1 MRILTIIGARPQF
14 IKAAAVSRAIST
26 HNKLG
31 GNRIDE
37 FILHTGQHYDHNM
50 SQIFFDDLEIPKPAW
65 LLNCSA
71 MMPEPMSKEITDTVK
86 NEKFDCV
93 LLYGDTYSTL
103 AGALAAENLHIPIA
117 HIEAGLRSFNN
128 AMPEEHNRIETDRRA
143 EWLFCP
149 TTTAVENLT
158 NEGITRNVHLV
169 GDVMYDAALM
179 FAGIATKKSD
189 ILTRLNLRHKEFY
202 LATIHRAENTNTE
215 NLTRIFSALSDIATD
230 EMPIV
235 LPLHP
240 RTRNVI
246 DSNANLK
253 AKAFSNSAI
262 KIIEPANYLDMIM
275 LEKSARL
282 ILTDSGGVQEEAPS
296 LGKPVLVMRDT
307 TERPEAVTAGTVKIV
322 GTRADS
328 IYENVKTL
336 LTNRAAYEAMSAAVN
351 PYGDGKAVGRIMEIL

>member
-14 IKAAAVSRAIST
+14 IKAAAVSHAIST

-103 AGALAAENLHIPIA
+103 AGALAAENLQIPIA
-117 HIEAGLRSFNN
+117 HVEAGLRSFNN

-158 NEGITRNVHLV
+158 NEGSQQKFWR
-169 GDVMYDAALM
+169 
-179 FAGIATKKSD
+179 
-189 ILTRLNLRHKEFY
+189 
-202 LATIHRAENTNTE
+202 
-215 NLTRIFSALSDIATD
+215 
-230 EMPIV
+230 
-235 LPLHP
+235 
-240 RTRNVI
+240 
-246 DSNANLK
+246 
-253 AKAFSNSAI
+253 
-262 KIIEPANYLDMIM
+262 
-275 LEKSARL
+275 
-282 ILTDSGGVQEEAPS
+282 
-296 LGKPVLVMRDT
+296 
-307 TERPEAVTAGTVKIV
+307 
-322 GTRADS
+322 
-328 IYENVKTL
+328 
-336 LTNRAAYEAMSAAVN
+336 
-351 PYGDGKAVGRIMEIL
+351 

>member
-1 MRILTIIGARPQF
+1 MKILTIIGARPQF
-14 IKAAAVSRAIST
+14 IKAAAVSHAIGL
-26 HNKLG
+26 HNKRG
-31 GNRIDE
+31 GSRIDE
-37 FILHTGQHYDHNM
+37 LILHTGQHYDHNM

-71 MMPEPMSKEITDTVK
+71 MLPEPMSKEIIATVR

-149 TTTAVENLT
+149 TTTAVKNLA
-158 NEGITRNVHLV
+158 NEGMTRNVHLV

-189 ILTRLNLRHKEFY
+189 ILARLNLRHKGFY
-202 LATIHRAENTNTE
+202 LATIHRAENTNIK
-215 NLTRIFSALSDIATD
+215 NLTRIFSALSDVATI
-230 EMPIV
+230 ETPIV

-246 DSNANLK
+246 ESDAQLK
-253 AKAFSNSAI
+253 AKAFGNNAI
-262 KIIEPANYLDMIM
+262 IIIEPANYLDMIM
-275 LEKSARL
+275 LEKSACL
-282 ILTDSGGVQEEAPS
+282 ILTDSGGIQKEAYFHQTPCVTLREE
-296 LGKPVLVMRDT
+296 
-307 TERPEAVTAGTVKIV
+307 TEWVETVSAGWNKIV
-322 GTRADS
+322 GTDAEKIKSAINTPFAKQPITDYGTGDS
-328 IYENVKTL
+328 AQKI
-336 LTNRAAYEAMSAAVN
+336 
-351 PYGDGKAVGRIMEIL
+351 IEILCNGNY

>member
-103 AGALAAENLHIPIA
+103 AGALAAENLQIPIA
-117 HIEAGLRSFNN
+117 HVEAGLRSFNN

-143 EWLFCP
+143 KWLFCP

-158 NEGITRNVHLV
+158 NEGITRNVHMV

-189 ILTRLNLRHKEFY
+189 ILAQLNLRHKEFY
-202 LATIHRAENTNTE
+202 LATIHRAENTNTN
-215 NLTRIFSALSDIATD
+215 NLTRIFSALSDIATA
-230 EMPIV
+230 ENPIV

-246 DSNANLK
+246 DSDACLK
-253 AKAFSNSAI
+253 AKVFGNSAI

-282 ILTDSGGVQEEAPS
+282 ILTDSGGIQKEAYFHQTPCVTLREE
-296 LGKPVLVMRDT
+296 
-307 TERPEAVTAGTVKIV
+307 TEWVETVNAGWNKIV
-322 GTRADS
+322 GTDAEKIKSAIESPFAKQPITDYGSGDS
-328 IYENVKTL
+328 AQKT
-336 LTNRAAYEAMSAAVN
+336 
-351 PYGDGKAVGRIMEIL
+351 IEILCRGNY

>member
-14 IKAAAVSRAIST
+14 IKAAAVSRAIGE
-26 HNKLG
+26 HNKRG

-71 MMPEPMSKEITDTVK
+71 TMPEPMSEEIVATVK
-86 NEKFDCV
+86 GEKFDCV

-103 AGALAAENLHIPIA
+103 AGALAAENLQIPVA

-149 TTTAVENLT
+149 TRTAVENLV
-158 NEGITRNVHLV
+158 NEGREKNVFLV

-189 ILTRLNLRHKEFY
+189 ILARLNLRHKGFY

-215 NLTRIFSALSDIATD
+215 NLNRIFSALSDIATA
-230 EMPIV
+230 ETPIV

-246 DSNANLK
+246 DSDARLK
-253 AKAFSNSAI
+253 AKAFGNTAI

-275 LEKSARL
+275 LEKSASL
-282 ILTDSGGVQEEAPS
+282 ILTDSGGIQKEAYFHQTPCVTLREE
-296 LGKPVLVMRDT
+296 
-307 TERPEAVTAGTVKIV
+307 TEWVETVTAGWNKIV
-322 GTRADS
+322 GTDAEKIKSAINSPFAKQPITDYGSGDS
-328 IYENVKTL
+328 AQKI
-336 LTNRAAYEAMSAAVN
+336 
-351 PYGDGKAVGRIMEIL
+351 IEILCQENS

>member
-86 NEKFDCV
+86 NEKFDCI

-189 ILTRLNLRHKEFY
+189 ILSRLNLKHKEFY
-202 LATIHRAENTNTE
+202 LATIHRAENTNAK
-215 NLTRIFSALSDIATD
+215 NLTRIFSALSDIATA
-230 EMPIV
+230 ENPIV

-246 DSNANLK
+246 DSDVCLK
-253 AKAFSNSAI
+253 AKVIGNSAI

-282 ILTDSGGVQEEAPS
+282 ILTDSGGIQKEAYFHKTPCVTLREE
-296 LGKPVLVMRDT
+296 
-307 TERPEAVTAGTVKIV
+307 TEWVETVSAGWNKIV
-322 GTRADS
+322 GTDAEKIKSAIESPFAKQPITDYGSGDS
-328 IYENVKTL
+328 AKKI
-336 LTNRAAYEAMSAAVN
+336 
-351 PYGDGKAVGRIMEIL
+351 IEILCRGNY

>member
-103 AGALAAENLHIPIA
+103 AGALAAENLQIPIA
-117 HIEAGLRSFNN
+117 HVEAGLRSFNN
-128 AMPEEHNRIETDRRA
+128 AMPEEHNRIETDHRA
-143 EWLFCP
+143 KWLFCP

-169 GDVMYDAALM
+169 GDVMYDAALI

-189 ILTRLNLRHKEFY
+189 ILTRLNLRHKDFY

-215 NLTRIFSALSDIATD
+215 NLTRIFSALSSIATD
-230 EMPIV
+230 GTPIV

-246 DSNANLK
+246 DSDACMK
-253 AKAFSNSAI
+253 AKVFGNSAI

-282 ILTDSGGVQEEAPS
+282 ILTDSGGIQKEAYFHQTPCVTLREE
-296 LGKPVLVMRDT
+296 
-307 TERPEAVTAGTVKIV
+307 TEWVETVNAGWNKIV
-322 GTRADS
+322 GTDAEKIKSAIESPFAKQLITDYGSGDS
-328 IYENVKTL
+328 AQKI
-336 LTNRAAYEAMSAAVN
+336 
-351 PYGDGKAVGRIMEIL
+351 IEILCSGNY